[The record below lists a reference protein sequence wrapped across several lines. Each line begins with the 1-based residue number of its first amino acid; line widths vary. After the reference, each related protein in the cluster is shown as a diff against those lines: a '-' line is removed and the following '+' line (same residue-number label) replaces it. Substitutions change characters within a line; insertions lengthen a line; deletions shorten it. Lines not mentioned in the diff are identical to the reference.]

1 MSNYS
6 VKLLDRA
13 LEDLDNI
20 YTYIAKSLLAPE
32 TALKLVNEI
41 ERQILS
47 LKEMP
52 QRCSVRRVGV
62 YANKGYRQL
71 FVKNFTVIFRIDEQE
86 KQVLIVTIRYSG
98 SNF

>member
-1 MSNYS
+1 MNSYS

-71 FVKNFTVIFRIDEQE
+71 FVKNFTVIFRIDEQK

>member
-1 MSNYS
+1 MNSYS

-20 YTYIAKSLLAPE
+20 YTYIAKSLFAPE

-41 ERQILS
+41 ECQIMS
-47 LKEMP
+47 LQEMP

-71 FVKNFTVIFRIDEQE
+71 FVKNFTVIFRVDEQQ
-86 KQVLIVTIRYSG
+86 KQVLIVTVRYSG